1 MAWTDTAQQYLERP
15 ELVVGADLN
24 TICKLLTS
32 HVAERYK
39 LNRIYPEQL
48 AGVASKSVTLFRPS
62 MRIDLE
68 KANDINGIP
77 HSQKMPH
84 QREPAKLTITDLKKT
99 HAGYHPREKDQ
110 GRD

>member
-1 MAWTDTAQQYLERP
+1 MSRDSAFSAVSGAQ
-15 ELVVGADLN
+15 
-24 TICKLLTS
+24 
-32 HVAERYK
+32 
-39 LNRIYPEQL
+39 NRSIATEQRNCP
-48 AGVASKSVTLFRPS
+48 AQSSTGTRPS
-62 MRIDLE
+62 RRRTVTALRRNQRRR
-68 KANDINGIP
+68 NDINGIP